1 MVVTLEIIYSLCEE
15 IGLMLSLFFNPIQD
29 KPFWGCSRIG
39 GGGCE
44 KRFPL
49 SKTWDI
55 SYKDVISPYLKKTQ
69 KTYESRAHH
78 LSSADISIFHRK

>member
-39 GGGCE
+39 GVQKGFHFL
-44 KRFPL
+44 KPVIYLTKMRFRL
-49 SKTWDI
+49 T
-55 SYKDVISPYLKKTQ
+55 
-69 KTYESRAHH
+69 
-78 LSSADISIFHRK
+78 